1 MAETHTND
9 SYDSYPDL
17 VDNITPPTL
26 TGGCLLKHLINKLLC
41 ILNEGEPS
49 FFNDQLQKLRQPN
62 MIQASF

>member
-49 FFNDQLQKLRQPN
+49 FFND
-62 MIQASF
+62 